1 MAGRLDKLIIVK
13 PQTIPTNFKSLSQL
27 FFTPGELATALL
39 NGRIVTSVQTFA
51 CAFCN
56 KILILQKQNQK
67 KKKAHFLSN
76 SLAQIWLEIWHY
88 LTLRNSPQWKNI
100 HRKCVSTH
108 VNTLKMHNAH
118 LYQQSNS
125 WWRMLWLRNDLLHE
139 SNLIPQNFLES
150 QSEGDAKRPVSFWLS
165 VQSRT

>member
-67 KKKAHFLSN
+67 KKSTFLVKLAGSN
-76 SLAQIWLEIWHY
+76 LARN
-88 LTLRNSPQWKNI
+88 LTLFDPQK
-100 HRKCVSTH
+100 
-108 VNTLKMHNAH
+108 
-118 LYQQSNS
+118 
-125 WWRMLWLRNDLLHE
+125 
-139 SNLIPQNFLES
+139 
-150 QSEGDAKRPVSFWLS
+150 
-165 VQSRT
+165 

>member
-1 MAGRLDKLIIVK
+1 M
-13 PQTIPTNFKSLSQL
+13 
-27 FFTPGELATALL
+27 
-39 NGRIVTSVQTFA
+39 
-51 CAFCN
+51 C
-56 KILILQKQNQK
+56 ILQQNFDFTKTKPK

-118 LYQQSNS
+118 LCQQSNS

-150 QSEGDAKRPVSFWLS
+150 RSEGDAKRPVSFWLS
-165 VQSRT
+165 VQTESHLKPLALIQCNLKWIQLNSVTFNHSLSAAVINHRHILWICQ